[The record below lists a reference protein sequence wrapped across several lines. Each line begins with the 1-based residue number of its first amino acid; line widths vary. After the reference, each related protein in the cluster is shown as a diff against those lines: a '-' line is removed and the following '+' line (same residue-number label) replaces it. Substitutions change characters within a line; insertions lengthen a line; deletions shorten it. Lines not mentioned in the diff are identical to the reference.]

1 MRCALMEA
9 PVTAEPWDQVAA
21 RMVSRDRIR
30 ASDADRDRVLDTLGT
45 AFVEGRLTEEEY
57 HARAAWALASR
68 TYGDLAAV
76 TVSVPPRR
84 SEPPPHRAPR
94 TDLDRVD
101 KKSLAWGVFLLLM
114 PATLAIAFAT
124 HVAGF
129 FVLFVVAFIGVTVT
143 AQPDT

>member
-1 MRCALMEA
+1 MEA

-21 RMVSRDRIR
+21 CMVSRDRIR
-30 ASDADRDRVLDTLGT
+30 ASDADRERVLDTLGT

-57 HARAAWALASR
+57 HARAVWVLASR
-68 TYGDLAAV
+68 THGDLTTV
-76 TVSVPPRR
+76 TVGIPPRR

-94 TDLDRVD
+94 SDLDRID
-101 KKSLAWGVFLLLM
+101 KKSLAWGAFLFLM
-114 PATLAIAFAT
+114 PATLGIAFLT
-124 HVAGF
+124 HDVAF